1 MSITNLNE
9 ARPEATARLTY
20 RHTSRLWRTIRGGVE
35 CVGWIVVLAVVI
47 NLGG

>member
-9 ARPEATARLTY
+9 ARPEATARTNV
-20 RHTSRLWRTIRGGVE
+20 RRASRFVRTIRGGVE